1 VEEDECVVCAVGFE
15 FDDKDNK
22 MVDVRIDT
30 DVDVGVEGYV

>member
-22 MVDVRIDT
+22 MVDTGVG
-30 DVDVGVEGYV
+30 VDVEGYVQ

>member
-22 MVDVRIDT
+22 MVDDT